1 MHYDCVNGSHGLP
14 HDPFKAIVAP
24 RPIGW
29 IGSKGKSGVQNLAPY
44 SYFNAVADKPHFVM
58 FSSVG
63 IKDSVKNI
71 EETGVFTFSLATEK
85 LFDAMNGSSVP
96 ANYEID
102 EFKLTNLPYVQGK
115 FVDAPYVK
123 DSPAALECE
132 YWKTVDMPGADRG
145 AGKGTYVIFGKVLG
159 VYIDDEFIEDGLFN
173 ASKARPLV
181 RLGYMNYG
189 VVGEENTFT
198 KNRPQLDENGN
209 LLEVKEWDGVYR

>member
-1 MHYDCVNGSHGLP
+1 
-14 HDPFKAIVAP
+14 
-24 RPIGW
+24 
-29 IGSKGKSGVQNLAPY
+29 
-44 SYFNAVADKPHFVM
+44 M

-123 DSPAALECE
+123 DSPAAVSYTHLRAHE
-132 YWKTVDMPGADRG
+132 TSQD
-145 AGKGTYVIFGKVLG
+145 
-159 VYIDDEFIEDGLFN
+159 
-173 ASKARPLV
+173 LV
-181 RLGYMNYG
+181 CRL
-189 VVGEENTFT
+189 
-198 KNRPQLDENGN
+198 
-209 LLEVKEWDGVYR
+209 LLEKKNEEGYQAEDFIQR

>member
-1 MHYDCVNGSHGLP
+1 MIVLMEVMACLMILLRPLWPQGLLAGLGLRVNQE
-14 HDPFKAIVAP
+14 FKI
-24 RPIGW
+24 
-29 IGSKGKSGVQNLAPY
+29 LAPY

-145 AGKGTYVIFGKVLG
+145 RGKGTYVIFGKVLG